1 MNAVI
6 YARYSSDNQREESI
20 EGQLRECKE
29 YADQNGI
36 TVVRTYIDRALS
48 AKTDS
53 RPQFQQ
59 MIHDS
64 ATHTFEAVLVW
75 KLDRFSRN
83 RYDSAHYKRILK
95 NNRVHVVSVTEPISN
110 TPEGIMLESLLEG
123 MAEYYS
129 AELAEKVSRGHKE
142 NALKAKFNGGPV
154 PLGYRIDSEHHYQID
169 PTTAPVVQEAFQ
181 RYAAGE
187 SIRGIIESLNA
198 RGIRNSRG
206 NPFTKNSFQTLL
218 KNRRYL
224 GEYRYKDTVIP
235 DAIPAIIDPDCFDAV
250 QRRCEIHRQAPAH
263 NKADVHYL
271 LTTKLF
277 CGKCGTMMAGESGRS
292 HTGTVHCYY
301 KCGTRK
307 RSGKEAC
314 SLKPVRKE
322 PLEQFVVQTALE
334 KVLNDRVIDLLADK
348 LLEYQSKEN
357 TRLPVLQ
364 AELNEVKRR
373 IDNLVA
379 AIEQGILTPSTK
391 ARMEELEQQREA
403 LETSILQEQIEK
415 PPITREQILFW
426 FDQFRHGDPADIAF
440 QEKVIDC
447 FVNSIYLFDDR
458 IVVNF
463 NYQEGGRPVSLA
475 EVLGSFLDGNGAP
488 QKTATN
494 VAVFFIDYRRK
505 IKIFVLYDKELEQME
520 LRIKEIYSNLH
531 IDENAKA
538 ILVGMLQGIL
548 EGQQLDTLDYFVVV
562 ETESGEFE
570 KAVSKYAAIVG
581 TEANVTRDV
590 SYHAEGKTLSGLG
603 IDGRLHQVIII
614 TSAIFRKAIMEVA
627 LMLGYLNIDEKTIH
641 EEQLEQLYGVH
652 LIVHEIGHAV
662 DYENRYRMFG
672 TVNTKTFY
680 NLGNERERQEYFL
693 ENAFSLWGEYYAEA
707 FSFKN
712 FNKTPNQN
720 EGNLRWCID
729 SYFDDQVNFYLERAY
744 RILYFFVLTM
754 AYEHEKLD
762 HKEHMN
768 FDRFGEDKT
777 LVEYLPY
784 FVQVEEEIYKL
795 YQDYP
800 YWSSTNDLD
809 GLMKAFNML
818 IQHEYEKQRKLR

>member
-95 NNRVHVVSVTEPISN
+95 NNRVHVVSVTESISN

-154 PLGYRIDSEHHYQID
+154 PLGYRIDSEQHYQID
-169 PTTAPVVQEAFQ
+169 PVTAPVVQEAFQ

-187 SIRGIIESLNA
+187 SIRSIIESLNA

-307 RSGKEAC
+307 RSGKEVC

-364 AELNEVKRR
+364 AELKEVKRR

-379 AIEQGILTPSTK
+379 AIEQGILTPATK

-403 LETSILQEQIEK
+403 LETGILQERIEK

-463 NYQEGGRPVSLA
+463 NYQEGGRPVSLE
-475 EVLGSFLDGNGAP
+475 EVLSSFLNGNGAP
-488 QKTATN
+488 KKALRKRK
-494 VAVFFIDYRRK
+494 AFFIMIAALCECFRFAADFDPSQRLFLFCRGVGEKFIHPPGDATTAANGSGGSFLLPCTAAICYTKEKTEGEALRMTRIAIVEDEAAVREQLAGYVQRYTRQYGTQFEVTMFTDGVEILEDYRPVYDIIFLDVEMQHLDGMETARRIRELDSDVLLIFITNMAQYA
-505 IKIFVLYDKELEQME
+505 IKGYAVGALDYVLKPVPYFAF
-520 LRIKEIYSNLH
+520 S
-531 IDENAKA
+531 
-538 ILVGMLQGIL
+538 
-548 EGQQLDTLDYFVVV
+548 QQLQ
-562 ETESGEFE
+562 
-570 KAVSKYAAIVG
+570 KAVNQLAKRTRHYLAVPVDGGMRRLDAATIYYIESEGHRVHFY
-581 TEANVTRDV
+581 TEDGDFSAPGALKVLEEKL
-590 SYHAEGKTLSGLG
+590 A
-603 IDGRLHQVIII
+603 GRLFARCN
-614 TSAIFRKAIMEVA
+614 S
-627 LMLGYLNIDEKTIH
+627 GYLVNLAQVSGVQQNTVRVGPH
-641 EEQLEQLYGVH
+641 ELQISRPKRRAFLAALADY
-652 LIVHEIGHAV
+652 IG
-662 DYENRYRMFG
+662 
-672 TVNTKTFY
+672 
-680 NLGNERERQEYFL
+680 
-693 ENAFSLWGEYYAEA
+693 GEGA
-707 FSFKN
+707 
-712 FNKTPNQN
+712 
-720 EGNLRWCID
+720 
-729 SYFDDQVNFYLERAY
+729 
-744 RILYFFVLTM
+744 
-754 AYEHEKLD
+754 
-762 HKEHMN
+762 
-768 FDRFGEDKT
+768 
-777 LVEYLPY
+777 
-784 FVQVEEEIYKL
+784 
-795 YQDYP
+795 
-800 YWSSTNDLD
+800 
-809 GLMKAFNML
+809 
-818 IQHEYEKQRKLR
+818 

>member
-154 PLGYRIDSEHHYQID
+154 PLGYRIDGEQHYQID
-169 PTTAPVVQEAFQ
+169 PATAPVVQEAFQ
-181 RYAAGE
+181 RYA
-187 SIRGIIESLNA
+187 
-198 RGIRNSRG
+198 
-206 NPFTKNSFQTLL
+206 
-218 KNRRYL
+218 
-224 GEYRYKDTVIP
+224 
-235 DAIPAIIDPDCFDAV
+235 
-250 QRRCEIHRQAPAH
+250 
-263 NKADVHYL
+263 
-271 LTTKLF
+271 
-277 CGKCGTMMAGESGRS
+277 AGESGRS

-334 KVLNDRVIDLLADK
+334 KVLNDRVIDLLGDK
-348 LLEYQSKEN
+348 LLEYQSKEK

-364 AELNEVKRR
+364 AELKEVKRR

-379 AIEQGILTPSTK
+379 AIVQGILTLSTK
-391 ARMEELEQQREA
+391 ARMEELEQQSEA
-403 LETSILQEQIEK
+403 LENSILQEQIEK

-426 FDQFRHGDPADIAF
+426 FDQFRHGDPVDIAF
-440 QEKVIDC
+440 QEKGIDC

-463 NYQEGGRPVSLA
+463 NYQEGRRPVALE

-488 QKTATN
+488 
-494 VAVFFIDYRRK
+494 
-505 IKIFVLYDKELEQME
+505 KE
-520 LRIKEIYSNLH
+520 SP
-531 IDENAKA
+531 
-538 ILVGMLQGIL
+538 
-548 EGQQLDTLDYFVVV
+548 
-562 ETESGEFE
+562 
-570 KAVSKYAAIVG
+570 
-581 TEANVTRDV
+581 
-590 SYHAEGKTLSGLG
+590 
-603 IDGRLHQVIII
+603 
-614 TSAIFRKAIMEVA
+614 
-627 LMLGYLNIDEKTIH
+627 
-641 EEQLEQLYGVH
+641 YGVSRR
-652 LIVHEIGHAV
+652 GG
-662 DYENRYRMFG
+662 F
-672 TVNTKTFY
+672 
-680 NLGNERERQEYFL
+680 
-693 ENAFSLWGEYYAEA
+693 AFHIRTTSYAC
-707 FSFKN
+707 
-712 FNKTPNQN
+712 
-720 EGNLRWCID
+720 G
-729 SYFDDQVNFYLERAY
+729 
-744 RILYFFVLTM
+744 RI
-754 AYEHEKLD
+754 
-762 HKEHMN
+762 
-768 FDRFGEDKT
+768 
-777 LVEYLPY
+777 
-784 FVQVEEEIYKL
+784 
-795 YQDYP
+795 
-800 YWSSTNDLD
+800 
-809 GLMKAFNML
+809 
-818 IQHEYEKQRKLR
+818 

>member
-59 MIHDS
+59 MVHDS

-154 PLGYRIDSEHHYQID
+154 PLGYRIDSEQHYQID
-169 PTTAPVVQEAFQ
+169 PVTAPVVQEAFQ

-187 SIRGIIESLNA
+187 SIRSIIESLNA

-322 PLEQFVVQTALE
+322 PLEQFVVKTALE

-364 AELNEVKRR
+364 AELKEVKRR

-391 ARMEELEQQREA
+391 SRMEELEQQREA
-403 LETSILQEQIEK
+403 LETSILQEQIET

-458 IVVNF
+458 IVVNERLSRDDF
-463 NYQEGGRPVSLA
+463 GKDDDQQRESNSISNQKAMLEEFAARQGFTNIVHFTDDGISGTCFDRPGFLA
-475 EVLGSFLDGNGAP
+475 MMKEV
-488 QKTATN
+488 
-494 VAVFFIDYRRK
+494 
-505 IKIFVLYDKELEQME
+505 
-520 LRIKEIYSNLH
+520 
-531 IDENAKA
+531 
-538 ILVGMLQGIL
+538 
-548 EGQQLDTLDYFVVV
+548 
-562 ETESGEFE
+562 ESG
-570 KAVSKYAAIVG
+570 
-581 TEANVTRDV
+581 N
-590 SYHAEGKTLSGLG
+590 
-603 IDGRLHQVIII
+603 
-614 TSAIFRKAIMEVA
+614 
-627 LMLGYLNIDEKTIH
+627 
-641 EEQLEQLYGVH
+641 
-652 LIVHEIGHAV
+652 
-662 DYENRYRMFG
+662 
-672 TVNTKTFY
+672 
-680 NLGNERERQEYFL
+680 
-693 ENAFSLWGEYYAEA
+693 
-707 FSFKN
+707 
-712 FNKTPNQN
+712 
-720 EGNLRWCID
+720 
-729 SYFDDQVNFYLERAY
+729 
-744 RILYFFVLTM
+744 
-754 AYEHEKLD
+754 
-762 HKEHMN
+762 
-768 FDRFGEDKT
+768 
-777 LVEYLPY
+777 VEYLCIKDMSRMGRDY
-784 FVQVEEEIYKL
+784 LKVGQIMEIL
-795 YQDYP
+795 RQRGVRLIAI
-800 YWSSTNDLD
+800 NDGVDSARGDDDFTPFRNIMNDNL
-809 GLMKAFNML
+809 
-818 IQHEYEKQRKLR
+818 E